1 MSETRSIRP
10 ADTRDVAEAL
20 WAIKR
25 QLDLLGW
32 HVKQLRDG
40 ASVATEID
48 GGMEAVET
56 SVLKL
61 ASRLA

>member
-1 MSETRSIRP
+1 MSEVRSIRP
-10 ADTRDVAEAL
+10 ADRRDVAEAL

-48 GGMEAVET
+48 AGMEAVET
-56 SVLKL
+56 AVRKL
-61 ASRLA
+61 VGRLA

>member
-20 WAIKR
+20 LAIKC

-40 ASVATEID
+40 PGVATEID
-48 GGMEAVET
+48 GGMEAVEGA
-56 SVLKL
+56 VLAL
-61 ASRLA
+61 AKRLV